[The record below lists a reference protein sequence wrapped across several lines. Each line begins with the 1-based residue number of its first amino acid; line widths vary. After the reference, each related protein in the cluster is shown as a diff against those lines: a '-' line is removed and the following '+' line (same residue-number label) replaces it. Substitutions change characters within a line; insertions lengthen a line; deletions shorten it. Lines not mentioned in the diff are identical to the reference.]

1 MPFFLL
7 TYQHPCVTLHKV
19 VAVST
24 FYRRNL
30 HERFVVSITELHRY
44 LQKLKE
50 LEMGQMDLKA
60 GYTMCL
66 YYLGKHPEGLTATQL
81 TELCKEDKAAISR
94 TLSQLSSKGLVSC
107 ELPEHKRS
115 YRTLYYLTE
124 EGNTVVK
131 KISSR
136 IYSALAHG
144 GDGMTEEQRLNLYD
158 SLERI
163 SHNLEQYLTE
173 FSVKH
178 PTEK

>member
-1 MPFFLL
+1 MQDRF
-7 TYQHPCVTLHKV
+7 
-19 VAVST
+19 
-24 FYRRNL
+24 
-30 HERFVVSITELHRY
+30 ERFVVSITELHRY

-50 LEMGQMDLKA
+50 LEMGQMNLKA

-94 TLSQLSSKGLVSC
+94 TLSQLSAKGLVSC
-107 ELPEHKRS
+107 ELPKHKRS

-124 EGNTVVK
+124 TGTATVR

-144 GDGMTEEQRLNLYD
+144 GDGMTEEQRISMYD
-158 SLERI
+158 SLEQI
-163 SHNLEQYLTE
+163 SRNLEQYLAE
-173 FSVKH
+173 FQAGDDSVQR
-178 PTEK
+178 

>member
-1 MPFFLL
+1 MQDRLKDCGI
-7 TYQHPCVTLHKV
+7 Y
-19 VAVST
+19 
-24 FYRRNL
+24 
-30 HERFVVSITELHRY
+30 HRIAP
-44 LQKLKE
+44 LSAKLKE

-131 KISSR
+131 RSVPGSIP
-136 IYSALAHG
+136 HW
-144 GDGMTEEQRLNLYD
+144 
-158 SLERI
+158 
-163 SHNLEQYLTE
+163 LTA
-173 FSVKH
+173 VMA
-178 PTEK
+178 

>member
-1 MPFFLL
+1 MQDRF
-7 TYQHPCVTLHKV
+7 
-19 VAVST
+19 
-24 FYRRNL
+24 
-30 HERFVVSITELHRY
+30 ERFVVSITELHRY

-115 YRTLYYLTE
+115 YRTLSDRRRQYCSQKDQFPDLFRT
-124 EGNTVVK
+124 G
-131 KISSR
+131 SR
-136 IYSALAHG
+136 
-144 GDGMTEEQRLNLYD
+144 R
-158 SLERI
+158 
-163 SHNLEQYLTE
+163 
-173 FSVKH
+173 
-178 PTEK
+178 

>member
-1 MPFFLL
+1 M
-7 TYQHPCVTLHKV
+7 
-19 VAVST
+19 
-24 FYRRNL
+24 
-30 HERFVVSITELHRY
+30 
-44 LQKLKE
+44 
-50 LEMGQMDLKA
+50 
-60 GYTMCL
+60 
-66 YYLGKHPEGLTATQL
+66 
-81 TELCKEDKAAISR
+81 
-94 TLSQLSSKGLVSC
+94 SC

>member
-1 MPFFLL
+1 MQDRF
-7 TYQHPCVTLHKV
+7 
-19 VAVST
+19 
-24 FYRRNL
+24 
-30 HERFVVSITELHRY
+30 ERFVVSITELHRY

-136 IYSALAHG
+136 IY
-144 GDGMTEEQRLNLYD
+144 
-158 SLERI
+158 
-163 SHNLEQYLTE
+163 
-173 FSVKH
+173 
-178 PTEK
+178 

>member
-1 MPFFLL
+1 ME
-7 TYQHPCVTLHKV
+7 
-19 VAVST
+19 
-24 FYRRNL
+24 N
-30 HERFVVSITELHRY
+30 RFEKFVISITELHRY

-50 LEMGQMDLKA
+50 LEMGQLDLKA

-66 YYLGKHPEGLTATQL
+66 YYLGKHPEGLTATKL

-94 TLSQLSSKGLVSC
+94 TLSQLGAKGLVSC

-124 EGNTVVK
+124 EGSIVVR

-136 IYSALAHG
+136 ICSALAHG
-144 GDGMTEEQRLNLYD
+144 GDGMTEEQRINLYD

-163 SHNLEQYLTE
+163 SHNLEQYLIE
-173 FSVKH
+173 FPSEH

>member
-1 MPFFLL
+1 MQDRF
-7 TYQHPCVTLHKV
+7 
-19 VAVST
+19 
-24 FYRRNL
+24 
-30 HERFVVSITELHRY
+30 ERFVVSITELHRY

-94 TLSQLSSKGLVSC
+94 TLSQLSSKGLVSFGDNYNDV
-107 ELPEHKRS
+107 EHKRS

>member
-1 MPFFLL
+1 MQDRF
-7 TYQHPCVTLHKV
+7 
-19 VAVST
+19 
-24 FYRRNL
+24 
-30 HERFVVSITELHRY
+30 ERFVVSITELHRY

-131 KISSR
+131 KTRAATRCGRPRRTGSR
-136 IYSALAHG
+136 PAAPSCASPSTA
-144 GDGMTEEQRLNLYD
+144 
-158 SLERI
+158 
-163 SHNLEQYLTE
+163 
-173 FSVKH
+173 SV
-178 PTEK
+178 TAAI

>member
-1 MPFFLL
+1 MQDRF
-7 TYQHPCVTLHKV
+7 
-19 VAVST
+19 
-24 FYRRNL
+24 
-30 HERFVVSITELHRY
+30 ERFVVSITELHRY

-66 YYLGKHPEGLTATQL
+66 YYLGKHPDGLTATQL
-81 TELCKEDKAAISR
+81 T
-94 TLSQLSSKGLVSC
+94 GLVAC